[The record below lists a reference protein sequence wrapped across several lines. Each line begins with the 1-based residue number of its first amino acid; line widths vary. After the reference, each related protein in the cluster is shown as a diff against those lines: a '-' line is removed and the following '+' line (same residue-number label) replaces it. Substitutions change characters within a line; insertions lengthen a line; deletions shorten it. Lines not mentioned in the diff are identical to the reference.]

1 MRNRGR
7 GWGRLPPMASA
18 KYPLDPLLDVR
29 GRGVDTAKAELGES
43 VKARGRAEHERE
55 RAEERR
61 REAEARAQQRR
72 DAERAELE
80 RGALRAVDLARG
92 DAWEVAAS
100 AEAQELEGEVARAA
114 DVVARARAQ
123 EAEALAALAQ
133 RKAEHAVVE
142 RDKEKFRARAK
153 KAVEQKEDEA
163 GDEAFASK
171 WVRRDD

>member
-1 MRNRGR
+1 MQTLN
-7 GWGRLPPMASA
+7 S
-18 KYPLDPLLDVR
+18 
-29 GRGVDTAKAELGES
+29 TA
-43 VKARGRAEHERE
+43 RAC
-55 RAEERR
+55 ALTLMVCAGAL
-61 REAEARAQQRR
+61 EAETVVTRAAR
-72 DAERAELE
+72 
-80 RGALRAVDLARG
+80 
-92 DAWEVAAS
+92 
-100 AEAQELEGEVARAA
+100 LEGEVARAA